1 MIIGMGSDLID
12 IRRIEK
18 SLERFGERFTQRCF
32 TEIER
37 TKSDRRRNRAASH
50 TCPPLR
56 DDRPQGRRCRA
67 HARDLRAG
75 PTMNR
80 AALACWIL
88 ILAALTFFATISP
101 AALAA
106 GVAVT
111 VAARTAGHLS
121 GRGDAGR

>member
-1 MIIGMGSDLID
+1 MADKRDWAKID
-12 IRRIEK
+12 T
-18 SLERFGERFTQRCF
+18 GW
-32 TEIER
+32 
-37 TKSDRRRNRAASH
+37 H
-50 TCPPLR
+50 
-56 DDRPQGRRCRA
+56 
-67 HARDLRAG
+67 
-75 PTMNR
+75 MNR

-121 GRGDAGR
+121 GIGDAGR